1 MLSIFLCKHCMFA
14 QENRILKSP
23 ADTLAKEQLS
33 YKYAKDNNTFY
44 MALSSNMLFDALLVP
59 NIGIEFYLAKQF
71 SIQADWHY
79 AWWHNDKLH
88 NYWRIYGGGIEFR
101 NWFGYRAKIK
111 ALQGHHI
118 GLYGMI
124 LTYDIEFGGRGYLGD
139 KWTWSAGISYGYS
152 LAIAKRINIDFGL
165 NIGYI
170 GGEYKEYL
178 PEDNHYVW
186 QVTKNRNYIGL
197 TKAYIALIWLIGKG
211 NYNIEKIKR

>member
-1 MLSIFLCKHCMFA
+1 MFA

-88 NYWRIYGGGIEFR
+88 NYW
-101 NWFGYRAKIK
+101 
-111 ALQGHHI
+111 
-118 GLYGMI
+118 
-124 LTYDIEFGGRGYLGD
+124 
-139 KWTWSAGISYGYS
+139 
-152 LAIAKRINIDFGL
+152 
-165 NIGYI
+165 
-170 GGEYKEYL
+170 
-178 PEDNHYVW
+178 
-186 QVTKNRNYIGL
+186 
-197 TKAYIALIWLIGKG
+197 
-211 NYNIEKIKR
+211 